1 MPGTGNTAMSAV
13 TLQSLF
19 ERFRDSV
26 LGVCFV
32 RKANY
37 CAMRGGRVVG
47 VLFVFFQEGS
57 EEVE

>member
-1 MPGTGNTAMSAV
+1 MSAV